1 MSTSGEKNKKPQ
13 ASASESFL
21 WVNKTRESSILT
33 RSESQETSAIRK
45 HVLVRRRQI
54 KADKAS
60 AYAATSLGH
69 RSRLGDRTLPF
80 RYCPSSPAKDA
91 SPMQP
96 LPGGLVKPDEDVVQD
111 GEMSSLQVHFSA
123 NGDLILTNPFGVY
136 PSQHIASAQMTMKWC
151 NFNVVHLDLY
161 LLIPF

>member
-1 MSTSGEKNKKPQ
+1 MSTSTEKTRKPQ
-13 ASASESFL
+13 GSASESFL

-80 RYCPSSPAKDA
+80 RYCPSTLARDD

-96 LPGGLVKPDEDVVQD
+96 LPGGLVKPEEDIPQD
-111 GEMSSLQVHFSA
+111 SERSPSQVHISA

-151 NFNVVHLDLY
+151 KSNVVHLDLY
-161 LLIPF
+161 LLIPS

>member
-1 MSTSGEKNKKPQ
+1 MSTSTEKARKPQ

-21 WVNKTRESSILT
+21 WVNKTRDSSILT

-60 AYAATSLGH
+60 AYVATSLGH

-80 RYCPSSPAKDA
+80 RYCASTSAKDA
-91 SPMQP
+91 SSMKP
-96 LPGGLVKPDEDVVQD
+96 LSGGLAKSEEDVVQNSNRSYPHVHLSAD
-111 GEMSSLQVHFSA
+111 GDS
-123 NGDLILTNPFGVY
+123 ILTNPFGVY
-136 PSQHIASAQMTMKWC
+136 PSQHIASAQVAMKWC
-151 NFNVVHLDLY
+151 E
-161 LLIPF
+161 